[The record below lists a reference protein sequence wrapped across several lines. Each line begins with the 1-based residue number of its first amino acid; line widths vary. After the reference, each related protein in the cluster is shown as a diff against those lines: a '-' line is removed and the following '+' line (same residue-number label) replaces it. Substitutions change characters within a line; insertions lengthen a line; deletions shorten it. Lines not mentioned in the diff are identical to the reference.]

1 MTNALACQREGP
13 LFFAG
18 HQHDSD
24 RGQMGYQTSAPM
36 VTRGNTCATPY
47 DGNGTP
53 AMPLAHHPSAIT
65 FRLSLNVSHND
76 ISNVTE
82 TEQLVM

>member
-1 MTNALACQREGP
+1 
-13 LFFAG
+13 
-18 HQHDSD
+18 
-24 RGQMGYQTSAPM
+24 M